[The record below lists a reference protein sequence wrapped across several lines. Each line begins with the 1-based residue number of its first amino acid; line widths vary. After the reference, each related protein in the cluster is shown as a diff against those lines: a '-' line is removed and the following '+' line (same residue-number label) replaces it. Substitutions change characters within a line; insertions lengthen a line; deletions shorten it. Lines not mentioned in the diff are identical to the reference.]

1 VDAAPSA
8 PAQAAQET
16 GSLETYRRDL
26 LGMAARYKR
35 YPLVAR
41 DNNWEGMATVRLAI
55 GANGMIAS
63 LLIEQSS
70 GHAVLDRAA
79 LEMIRKAKGAVP
91 IPAALRGK
99 PFVIT
104 IPVLYE
110 IKDPGLR

>member
-1 VDAAPSA
+1 MEAAPSG
-8 PAQAAQET
+8 PAEAAREA
-16 GSLETYRRDL
+16 GSLEAYRRDL

-63 LLIEQSS
+63 ITIAQSS
-70 GHAVLDRAA
+70 GHEVLDRAA

-99 PFVIT
+99 PFVIS

-110 IKDPGLR
+110 IKDPGRG

>member
-1 VDAAPSA
+1 
-8 PAQAAQET
+8 
-16 GSLETYRRDL
+16 
-26 LGMAARYKR
+26 MAARYKR

-63 LLIEQSS
+63 ISIAQSS
-70 GHAVLDRAA
+70 GHEVLDRAA

-91 IPAALRGK
+91 IPSALRGK
-99 PFVIT
+99 PFLIS